1 MEVRILNHLGVNIMM
16 EIGIPVCAKSQEPG
30 RFVGI
35 PVLKMNK
42 WQPFEAQ
49 GEPGP
54 DRVGVNLPHSKSKC
68 T

>member
-1 MEVRILNHLGVNIMM
+1 MM